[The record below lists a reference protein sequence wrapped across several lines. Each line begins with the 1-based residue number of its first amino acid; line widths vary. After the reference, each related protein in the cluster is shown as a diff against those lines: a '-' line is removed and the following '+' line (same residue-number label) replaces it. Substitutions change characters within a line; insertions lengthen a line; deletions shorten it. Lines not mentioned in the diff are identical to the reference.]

1 MTVTKTTERITKDY
15 ASSTEGVESIENVQ
29 FILKDGDTQI
39 GSANIQANQLSLNIY
54 GLSGKSITD
63 LTTILNNMIAQF

>member
-1 MTVTKTTERITKDY
+1 MTITKTTERITKDY
-15 ASSTEGVESIENVQ
+15 VSSTEGVESIENVQ